1 MVDISQTFIT
11 YHGCGNGYLDGTRKI
26 VQKIENVLQQLI
38 IRFVK
43 SQSMFVTAETRAQ
56 IKLKPKASKNCKK
69 IYAFL
74 ECFFKRIFQFR

>member
-1 MVDISQTFIT
+1 MVDISQTFVT
-11 YHGCGNGYLDGTRKI
+11 YHGCGNGYVYGTRKI

-74 ECFFKRIFQFR
+74 ECFFKRIF